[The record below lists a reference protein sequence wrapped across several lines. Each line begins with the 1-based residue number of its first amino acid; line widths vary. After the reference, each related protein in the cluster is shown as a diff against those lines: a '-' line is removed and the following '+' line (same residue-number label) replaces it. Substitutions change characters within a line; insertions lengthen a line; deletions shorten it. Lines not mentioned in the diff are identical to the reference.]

1 MPERLTSQVAAIV
14 LSIGLLLAA
23 HSACGQESPLTV
35 QLNFPQEI
43 EIKGFVDYVSE
54 RTGLRILYDEKIAS
68 RKISIRSPVAIP
80 VDTLPAVL
88 RSALRMKGLLLVDA
102 EVEGWKAIVESS
114 RIGEFAAADPQD
126 PQAEPVTQI
135 FQLEHVEPTN
145 LETSLRV
152 FLTQPGGNLILLKEQ
167 RILIVSDFLSNVNR
181 IADLLRIIDRP
192 RAGSLIHF
200 IDVEHLPAKDLAGR
214 LTTLLEAR
222 GRAEGLE
229 EGKSIPLVVQADE
242 RGNRLIVIGPNQRVE
257 EVRELIRQLDVA
269 LTIKTEVY
277 SPTNL
282 PVARLDRLAR
292 SLFSASDQRQ
302 PFESTLDQDEN
313 LLVVRTTPAIH
324 ERIAELIQKLDVSE
338 QPTARSRIKFYKLKH
353 VNAEDALETLRAIE
367 GDVAQSAGRGRNS
380 FNDGNFRMLSDVS
393 TPVGGYPRTQV
404 LTPLLGA
411 VGFPPPASAGTTL
424 GAQPGAP
431 GNNATGEAGS
441 AGDGSAGRSD
451 TERIRPAEN
460 EIEAILSRG
469 RVTADF
475 NANSLIVIGD
485 PAAQA
490 LYMDLIERIDIPRP
504 QVLIEAKVVVLD
516 VSDGFS
522 LGVEL
527 GGGDRSGAKRLFAFT
542 SFGLSTVN
550 PVTGALSIIP
560 GNGFNGTLVDPDVAD
575 VVLRAFTNHRRARVV
590 SSPRVLVSDNAT
602 GTLSAVNEVPFTNVN
617 ASQTVSTTSFGGY
630 AKAGTTIQV
639 LPHVSAKDQLQ
650 LEFKI
655 AINDFTGTQ
664 PNPSVPPPRQTEEI
678 TSEVTIPD
686 GHTLIVGGLNQ
697 SNYSQAVGS
706 IPYLEFIPIVKYL
719 VSNTNQSGRESSFFI
734 FLRPIILRD
743 DKFRDLKYL
752 SERDARRSQSQGDY
766 PASRP
771 ILIK

>member
-1 MPERLTSQVAAIV
+1 MSQRWSLRIAQILFFLGCLSAINW
-14 LSIGLLLAA
+14 A
-23 HSACGQESPLTV
+23 HSQESSATV

-80 VDTLPAVL
+80 VETLPSVL

-114 RIGEFAAADPQD
+114 RIGEFADADPQNPD
-126 PQAEPVTQI
+126 AEPVTQI
-135 FQLEHVEPTN
+135 FLLEHVEPTN
-145 LETSLRV
+145 LETSLKV

-167 RILIVSDFLSNVNR
+167 RILIVSDFISNVNR
-181 IADLLRIIDRP
+181 IGDLLRIIDRP
-192 RAGSLIHF
+192 RASSLIHF
-200 IDVEHLPAKDLAGR
+200 IEIEHLPAKELASR
-214 LTTLLEAR
+214 LTALLEAR

-242 RGNRLIVIGPNQRVE
+242 RGNRLIVIGPGQRVE
-257 EVRELIRQLDVA
+257 EVRELIRQLDVG

-292 SLFSASDQRQ
+292 SLFSAADQRQ

-313 LLVVRTTPAIH
+313 LLVVSTTPAIH
-324 ERIAELIQKLDVSE
+324 ERIAELIQKLDISE

-367 GDVAQSAGRGRNS
+367 GDVSQSAGRGRNS
-380 FNDGNFRMLSDVS
+380 FSDGNFRMLSDVS

-411 VGFPPPASAGTTL
+411 VGFPPPASAGTTVGPL
-424 GAQPGAP
+424 PALPGQTSSTESRTSSE
-431 GNNATGEAGS
+431 AT
-441 AGDGSAGRSD
+441 AGRGESD
-451 TERIRPAEN
+451 ATRPVEN

-490 LYMDLIERIDIPRP
+490 LYMDLIERIDIPRL

-522 LGVEL
+522 LGVEVS
-527 GGGDRSGAKRLFAFT
+527 GGGRSGAKRLFAFT

-575 VVLRAFTNHRRARVV
+575 VVLRAFTNHRRARIV

-655 AINDFTGTQ
+655 AINDFTGAQ
-664 PNPSVPPPRQTEEI
+664 PNASVPPPRQTEEI

-697 SNYSQAVGS
+697 ANYSKSVGGV
-706 IPYLEFIPIVKYL
+706 PYLELIPIIKYL
-719 VSNTNQSGRESSFFI
+719 TSNTTQSGRESSLFI
-734 FLRPIILRD
+734 FLRPVILRD
-743 DKFRDLKYL
+743 DKFRDLKYF
-752 SERDARRSQSQGDY
+752 SERDARRSQSMGDF
-766 PASRP
+766 PVSRP